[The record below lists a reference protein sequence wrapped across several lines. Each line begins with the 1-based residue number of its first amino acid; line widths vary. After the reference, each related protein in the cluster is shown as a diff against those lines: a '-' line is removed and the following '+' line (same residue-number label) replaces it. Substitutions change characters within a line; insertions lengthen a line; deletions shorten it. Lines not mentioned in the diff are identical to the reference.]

1 MTFQSLNQLGKSLL
15 EAADCENAS
24 FDSMCLLEHCS
35 GATRTQ
41 LMLDGAVTVKDETER
56 QYKTLIG
63 RRAKG
68 EPLQYI
74 LGKWEFMGFEY
85 FVGPGV
91 LIPRP
96 ETEILVELAIKELEH
111 RNAAVVFDL
120 CAGTGCIGIS
130 VAKLCKNSIVFL
142 VEKSP
147 QAFEYLQK
155 NLTNYCLDNAV
166 ALCGDVLKGFPAFG
180 LSRPDFIL
188 ANPPYIPT
196 DQMSKLQTEVM
207 YEPKQA
213 LDGGIEGLDFYKVL
227 IERWFP
233 FINAGGFMA
242 VECGDGQAKEI
253 SADFCCA
260 SDKVDTVFDLSGNKR
275 VVIANSNELCH

>member
-15 EAADCENAS
+15 EAADCEYAS

-96 ETEILVELAIKELEH
+96 ETEILVELAIKELEY
-111 RNAAVVFDL
+111 RNQAVVFDL

-130 VAKLCKNSIVFL
+130 IAKLCKNAKVYLI
-142 VEKSP
+142 EKSP

-227 IERWFP
+227 IDRWFQ
-233 FINAGGFMA
+233 FINDGGFMA
-242 VECGDGQAKEI
+242 VECGNGQARPI
-253 SADFCCA
+253 AADF
-260 SDKVDTVFDLSGNKR
+260 SSVSGNVGIVFDLNGIER
-275 VVIANSNELCH
+275 VVIAHKNDF